1 MLRISTKGRYATRIM
16 VSLAL
21 KAVTRPARKQAVA
34 EAEEISVD
42 YVEQILLKLKTA
54 GLVRSHRG
62 AKGGFSLARDAASI
76 TVADVL
82 EATEGPLS
90 LVPCL
95 HEKCSRGPTCVTQP
109 LWRTASDALET
120 IFSGTTIAELA
131 EQAKQIQLP
140 STWIYEI

>member
-1 MLRISTKGRYATRIM
+1 M
-16 VSLAL
+16 VCLAL
-21 KAVTRPARKQAVA
+21 KGGERPARKQEIA

-62 AKGGFSLARDAASI
+62 AKGGFSLARDPATI

-82 EATEGPLS
+82 EATEGPLA

-95 HEKCSRGPTCVTQP
+95 HDKCARGPMCVTQP

-120 IFSGTTIAELA
+120 IFSGTTVAELA
-131 EQAKQIQLP
+131 EEARRIRSPAAWTYQI
-140 STWIYEI
+140 